1 MFCVPSKQSM
11 FGAQMNSKR
20 LIHTFSVYLD
30 RCWRGFMKGLGAS
43 GVIVVYLMVFL
54 VFFEVVAREW
64 LNVGATY
71 AVEFTIYCGA
81 FTCFFGAAYTQS
93 LNKHITINMLTSRL
107 PLQVQHWLQ
116 LLTTGATLVIIGV
129 FAYWGTVMVKMEFK
143 AGSRAVTPLQPPLG
157 VVHLVMVV
165 GFYLIMLV
173 LLVQVI
179 QCVTKIRKTVKKN
192 MVPGDK
198 ASLS

>member
-1 MFCVPSKQSM
+1 MKSKK
-11 FGAQMNSKR
+11 FIENFPVCLERYWIGLLKGVGAA
-20 LIHTFSVYLD
+20 
-30 RCWRGFMKGLGAS
+30 GA
-43 GVIVVYLMVFL
+43 VVVYLMVFL

-81 FTCFFGAAYTQS
+81 FICFFGAAYTQS
-93 LNKHITINMLTSRL
+93 ANKHITITMLTSRL
-107 PLQVQHWLQ
+107 PHQVQYWLQ
-116 LLTTGATLVIIGV
+116 LLTTAAALIVSGV
-129 FAYWGTVMVKMEFK
+129 FAYWGTVMVKMEFR

-157 VVHLVMVV
+157 AVHSVMVV

-179 QCVTKIRKTVKKN
+179 QCLIKIMKPEKKDR
-192 MVPGDK
+192 VSDGRT
-198 ASLS
+198 SLF